1 MKALTYLLIG
11 ILSLSACT
19 SQNATS
25 IDNAGSFLC
34 IPPEYAVFVGE
45 TGTSSA
51 EFDSQGGGYNVSIFL
66 NQNTVSQ
73 LVPEYKSE
81 TNIGGR
87 VRKHALYITL
97 SPSEEI
103 NQAVPDAPTK
113 DLLDGEMQLL
123 AVKADTFSWQVIQKT
138 TKNQQHWGTCADL
151 PTEPKSF
158 RCLRDLIIEG
168 LGLTYP
174 ISQEN
179 LHVYPA
185 IDALLQEKVA
195 QWRCASSGIPIEQQ
209 L

>member
-123 AVKADTFSWQVIQKT
+123 AVKADT
-138 TKNQQHWGTCADL
+138 DR
-151 PTEPKSF
+151 KSTRLNSSHVRISYAVF
-158 RCLRDLIIEG
+158 CLKKKIGAPE
-168 LGLTYP
+168 T
-174 ISQEN
+174 N
-179 LHVYPA
+179 LH
-185 IDALLQEKVA
+185 
-195 QWRCASSGIPIEQQ
+195 
-209 L
+209 